1 MVGEVV
7 AGAVQGV
14 AQTAMQTAVE
24 MPVAAVASA
33 GVVAASIPQAAS
45 VVAETT
51 ATVTKGLE
59 AATRIT
65 APLGE
70 AMNTASQSPS
80 LGLRLSG
87 IAHQQGSHMALTQLA
102 FGDVSGKTA
111 DVVAQLP
118 ERIMQQ
124 DFINLEKMG
133 PQAVQGLTQ
142 EVGAL
147 GLGQEI
153 ANNPEFLQKFA
164 EEFGKDVAEQKAL
177 LQEGKLT
184 PDEYMAMRKSLLEKS
199 AGKAFGKTEKSDIQE
214 KDLERI
220 KREAALQAIRQ
231 HMNLW
236 RMSVRVDKRLSPEAK
251 QHALHK
257 IDVFEQKVLLKEV
270 VKWDGVSIMSLIA
283 LATVWMQEVGS

>member
-1 MVGEVV
+1 MVGELV

-14 AQTAMQTAVE
+14 AQAAVATAAE
-24 MPVAAVASA
+24 MPVAAVSSVGA
-33 GVVAASIPQAAS
+33 VAASIPQAAS
-45 VVAETT
+45 VIAETT

-70 AMNTASQSPS
+70 AVNAASQSPS

-87 IAHQQGSHMALTQLA
+87 IVQQQGSHMALTQLA
-102 FGDVSGKTA
+102 FGDMSGKTA
-111 DVVAQLP
+111 DMVAQLP
-118 ERIMQQ
+118 EHIMQK
-124 DFINLEKMG
+124 DFIDLEKMG
-133 PQAVQGLTQ
+133 PQGVQGLTQ
-142 EVGAL
+142 DVGEL

-184 PDEYMAMRKSLLEKS
+184 PDEYMATRKSLLEKS

-220 KREAALQAIRQ
+220 KKEAALQAIRQ

-236 RMSVRVDKRLSPEAK
+236 RISVKADKRLNPEAK
-251 QHALHK
+251 QNALHK
-257 IDVFEQKVLLKEV
+257 IDVFEQKVLVKEV
-270 VKWDGVSIMSLIA
+270 MKWDGLSVLSLIA